1 MGSARDTRRSFLLTI
16 PRKELQ
22 ELRDFDI
29 QITLSSSSGVEQG
42 DKACAVLRRIQVQ
55 AK

>member
-1 MGSARDTRRSFLLTI
+1 LSLTV
-16 PRKELQ
+16 PSEELKELQ
-22 ELRDFDI
+22 DFDLHV
-29 QITLSSSSGVEQG
+29 TLSSSSGVEQG